1 MGRSGVSGVS
11 RVLGVSGDGQIKLI
25 YSPNPP
31 ELGYKRENDFNFY
44 FLVSIFLLFYP
55 DQPRSTLNM
64 D

>member
-1 MGRSGVSGVS
+1 MERSGVLRVS
-11 RVLGVSGDGQIKLI
+11 RVLRMSVDGQIKLI
-25 YSPNPP
+25 YSPNAP

-44 FLVSIFLLFYP
+44 FLVSIFQLFYP

>member
-1 MGRSGVSGVS
+1 MGSSGVS
-11 RVLGVSGDGQIKLI
+11 RVLRMSVDGKIKLI
-25 YSPNPP
+25 YSPNTP